1 MKAKVKD
8 LLPRKQT
15 AFSKRDTVVSVLE
28 TLLAEDMEGGAVL
41 DDDGRVL
48 GIAVKN
54 DLLQFL
60 GLDYEM
66 PITWILNKEWSVIEE
81 CTVVEVAFQFP
92 TNWLVVENRAGAYLG
107 LLSKTQI
114 GMALLESYETTLN
127 QLKYVLDS
135 CHNGII
141 AVDRQ
146 GIVTH
151 FNPAAER
158 MVGVPASEAIGKHI
172 VEVIPTTNIPEVL
185 TSGIPQYNRR
195 VEFNQGVVAISNRT
209 PIWKD
214 GEVIGVVACFQD
226 LSELEL
232 AYKELKTVKDLNKEL
247 ESILESSY
255 DGLAITDPQGRF
267 IRVSNSFLKM
277 TGAKPEDVLGKTAQ
291 DLIAAGF
298 LSDSVSLRVLKE
310 RKPVSLTERVQSGK
324 QIFATG
330 NPVFDEEGNIIR
342 IVTNLRDMTELNY
355 LREQVQKA
363 SELTERYYQELE
375 EWRARSMLT
384 TEIVSVSGAMR
395 RITELACRVAR
406 VDSTVL
412 ISGESGV
419 GKEVIAKLIH
429 RASARRDGPFIQ
441 INCGAI
447 PENLL
452 ESELFGYEKGAF
464 TGANR
469 EGHIGIFEMANNGT
483 LLLDEIGEIPL
494 NLQVKLLRAIQEQ
507 EIYRVGSSKPIKLN
521 VRIIAATNKDLPEMV
536 RQRKFREDL
545 FYRLNVVP
553 MEIPPLRERPEDIVP
568 LLTHFLQIYNEK
580 YHLNRRFSEETFRLL
595 EKYSWPGNV
604 RELQNL
610 VERLIV
616 TSNADVITPLH
627 LPPHITNRNGEDASP
642 IRVHSLIPLKDAEE
656 LVEKALVTRALQL
669 GKSTRRAAELLGVT
683 HTTIIRKLNKYR
695 LNGTSDF
702 QVDSDA

>member
-1 MKAKVKD
+1 MKTKVKD

-15 AFSKRDTVVSVLE
+15 AFSKRETVGSVLE
-28 TLLAEDMEGGAVL
+28 TLLAEAMEGGAVL
-41 DDDGRVL
+41 DNDGRVL

-81 CTVVEVAFQFP
+81 CTLVEAAFQIP
-92 TNWLVVENRAGAYLG
+92 TNWLVVETEKGAYLG

-114 GMALLESYETTLN
+114 GMALLESYEMTLN

-135 CHNGII
+135 THNGII
-141 AVDRQ
+141 GVDRH

-151 FNPAAER
+151 FNAAAER
-158 MVGVPASEAIGKHI
+158 MVEVPASEAIGKHVTEI
-172 VEVIPTTNIPEVL
+172 IPNTNIPEVI
-185 TSGIPQYNRR
+185 TSGISQYNRR
-195 VEFNQGVVAISNRT
+195 VEFSNVVAITNRT
-209 PIWKD
+209 PIWQD
-214 GEVIGVVACFQD
+214 GEVVGVVACFQD

-232 AYKELKTVKDLNKEL
+232 ANKELKTVKELNKEL

-255 DGLAITDPQGRF
+255 DGLAITDPQGTF
-267 IRVSNSFLKM
+267 IRVSNSFLRL
-277 TGAKPEDVLGKTAQ
+277 TGAKLEDVLGKTAK
-291 DLIAAGF
+291 DMMEAGI
-298 LSDSVSLRVLKE
+298 LTDSVSLRVLKE
-310 RKPVSLTERVQSGK
+310 KRPVSLTERVGTGK

-330 NPVFDEEGNIIR
+330 NPVYDEDGNIIR

-355 LREQVQKA
+355 LREQVQKS
-363 SELTERYYQELE
+363 SELTERYYHELE
-375 EWRARSMLT
+375 EWRARFMLT
-384 TEIVSVSGAMR
+384 TEIVHVSQSMR

-412 ISGESGV
+412 VSGESGV

-429 RASARRDGPFIQ
+429 QASSRREGPFIQ

-507 EIYRVGSSKPIKLN
+507 EIYRVGGSKPIKLN

-536 RQRKFREDL
+536 RQRRFREDL

-553 MEIPPLRERPEDIVP
+553 MEIPPLRERPEDIIP

-580 YHLNRRFSEETFRLL
+580 YRLNRRFSEDTFRLL
-595 EKYSWPGNV
+595 EKYNWPGNV

-616 TSNADVITPLH
+616 TSNADTITPLY
-627 LPPHITNRNGEDASP
+627 LPAHITNRNGDDSSP
-642 IRVHSLIPLKDAEE
+642 IKVHSLIPLKDAEE
-656 LVEKALVTRALQL
+656 LVEKALVYRALQM

-683 HTTIIRKLNKYR
+683 HTTIIRKLNKYG
-695 LNGTSDF
+695 LTGTEEF
-702 QVDSDA
+702 QADLES